1 MHIRF
6 LAFDDW
12 VRFLFDHPAP
22 GPEWYWEPDAPYWT
36 GPADLTIE
44 YVTRLFEAPVA
55 ALAPYT
61 DAQLNRGFWYLLSN
75 GLSDCMIALNDATVP
90 VDARVRCVRSF
101 VPVFRTFL
109 TPRCTPHLS
118 HLDEPGAAALN
129 GACYMWWDILP
140 FMATP
145 DDASGR
151 TLGAAALET
160 MREIL
165 AIDAIAC
172 QESALHGLGH
182 WQRRWPVEVVRI
194 VDAFLARSATARP
207 ELLAYA
213 RAARSGCV
221 Q

>member
-118 HLDEPGAAALN
+118 HLDEPGAGALN
-129 GACYMWWDILP
+129 VTCYMWWDLLP
-140 FMATP
+140 YGGDPANPTRR
-145 DDASGR
+145 DLD
-151 TLGAAALET
+151 AAALAVMADMLT
-160 MREIL
+160 L
-165 AIDAIAC
+165 PIAC
-172 QESALHGLGH
+172 QESGLHGLGH
-182 WQRRWPVEVVRI
+182 WHAAYPREVEAA
-194 VDAFLARSATARP
+194 VDRFLAANPHARP
-207 ELLAYA
+207 ELVAYA
-213 RAARSGCV
+213 QSARAGCV